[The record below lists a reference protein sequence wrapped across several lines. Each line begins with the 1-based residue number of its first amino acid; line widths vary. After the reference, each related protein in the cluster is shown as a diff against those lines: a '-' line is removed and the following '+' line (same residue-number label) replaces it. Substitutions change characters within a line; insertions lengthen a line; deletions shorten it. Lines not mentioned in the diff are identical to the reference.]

1 MSNLD
6 SDEIDK
12 IAEGV
17 KNWFFKNG
25 DKVFSAGD
33 IADRLFIV
41 CSGKMKIYKN
51 TVDGREQIL
60 YILSSGDFIGAFN
73 LLKEDEF
80 EFSAE
85 AIEELELS
93 TLAKE
98 DFDRII
104 LSNPRI
110 TLKVLEKAYERIMKA
125 ESLVDRLSTNSANAK
140 VAGLLLTLIGDFGHE
155 TAEGIVLELT
165 INREEMGSYSGISR
179 ETMTRK
185 LKTFGELGLIELDG
199 HKKILIKNKRGLE
212 EFLKE

>member
-17 KNWFFKNG
+17 KNWYFKNG

-60 YILSSGDFIGAFN
+60 YILSGGDFIGAFN

-199 HKKILIKNKRGLE
+199 HKRILIKDKRGLE
-212 EFLKE
+212 ELLKE

>member
-17 KNWFFKNG
+17 KNWYFKNG

-199 HKKILIKNKRGLE
+199 HKKILIKDKRGLE
-212 EFLKE
+212 EFMKE